1 MLYPSVQQLTHNGE
15 INRYRLV
22 IAAAK
27 CARHI
32 NDEIEEEHINAE
44 KHKDMEYTPHV
55 DFSTYPVQ
63 KPVSIAVAKLAE
75 GEYRILNGNG

>member
-1 MLYPSVQQLTHNGE
+1 MLYPSVSQLTRNGE

-22 IAAAK
+22 IATAK

-32 NDEIEEEHINAE
+32 NEEIEQERVNAE
-44 KHKDMEYTPHV
+44 KNKDTEYTPHV
-55 DFSTYPVQ
+55 DFSAYPVQ

-75 GEYRILNGNG
+75 GEYRILTED

>member
-22 IAAAK
+22 IATAK

-32 NDEIEEEHINAE
+32 NEEMEEERVNAE
-44 KHKDMEYTPHV
+44 KNKDTEYTPHE

-63 KPVSIAVAKLAE
+63 KPVSIAVQKLAD
-75 GEYRILNGNG
+75 GEYHILATDN

>member
-22 IAAAK
+22 IATAK

-32 NDEIEEEHINAE
+32 NEEMEEERLNAE
-44 KHKDMEYTPHV
+44 KHKDQDYAPRA

-63 KPVSIAVAKLAE
+63 KPVSIAVQKLAE
-75 GEYRILNGNG
+75 GDYHILTTDD

>member
-22 IAAAK
+22 IATAK

-32 NDEIEEEHINAE
+32 NETMEEAHLDKE
-44 KHKDMEYTPHV
+44 KHKDTEFTPRV
-55 DFSTYPVQ
+55 DYSTYPVQ
-63 KPVSIAVAKLAE
+63 KPVSIAVMKLAE
-75 GEYRILNGNG
+75 GDYHILTTND

>member
-22 IAAAK
+22 IATAK

-32 NDEIEEEHINAE
+32 NDEMEQEHINAE
-44 KHKDMEYTPHV
+44 KHKDMEYAPRV
-55 DFSTYPVQ
+55 DFSAYPVQ
-63 KPVSIAVAKLAE
+63 KPVSIAVAKLAD
-75 GEYRILNGNG
+75 GEYHIQNHG